1 MSTTDSGTATERPQ
15 AKNMQRE
22 ARRVIASSFI
32 GSTIE
37 FYDFLLYAT
46 ATALVFPH
54 VFFTNL
60 DPLAGAIASAGTF
73 AAGYLARPLGGAV
86 FGHFGDRLGR
96 KKMLVLSMLVMG
108 SASTLIGLVP
118 GQAVIGSWGA
128 VILILLR
135 VLQGIAIG
143 GEWGGAAL
151 MALEH
156 AKGGKRGFAASFTN
170 AGAPM
175 GAALGTTV
183 MGFVNHATGE
193 AFLEWGWRIPFLLS
207 VVLLALGII
216 IRSKIAESPI
226 FEEAVEEEGKLGE
239 KPKLPIV
246 QILRRPKNLILVMLG
261 GAGGF
266 ALQAVISIFAVGYAV
281 DHGADRSTVLYLF
294 ALASVVSIPCV
305 VGWARL
311 SDVVGRKPIMITGTV
326 LYLVLIF
333 PMFAWYAS
341 GNGFL
346 IFLAM
351 TVGLCSHAAIYG
363 PLAAFVSEQFGT
375 TARYTGAS
383 VGYQLAT
390 LIGAGFTPTII
401 TSIFAS
407 SQGDVTPVLWYL
419 IGMGAVSAVFILLTR
434 ESKNNDL
441 ETYEH

>member
-1 MSTTDSGTATERPQ
+1 MSTTASEARAERLGTRD
-15 AKNMQRE
+15 KQRE

-73 AAGYLARPLGGAV
+73 AAGYIARPLGGAV

-96 KKMLVLSMLVMG
+96 KRMLVLSMLSMG

-118 GQAVIGSWGA
+118 GQASIGSWGA
-128 VILILLR
+128 IILIVLR

-183 MGFVNHATGE
+183 MGLANHWTGD

-207 VVLLALGII
+207 VVLLAVGIF
-216 IRSKIAESPI
+216 IRSKVSESPI
-226 FEEAVEEEGKLGE
+226 FKEAVEEEEKLGD
-239 KPKLPIV
+239 KPKLPIW

-266 ALQAVISIFAVGYAV
+266 ALQAVISIFAIGYAV
-281 DHGADRSTVLYLF
+281 DNGADRSLVLYLF
-294 ALASVVSIPCV
+294 ALASVISIPCV

-311 SDVVGRKPIMITGTV
+311 SDVVGRKPIMIAGTV
-326 LYLVLIF
+326 IYLVLIF
-333 PMFAWYAS
+333 PMFDWYAS
-341 GNGFL
+341 GNPGL

-351 TVGLCSHAAIYG
+351 VVGLCSHAAIYG

-375 TARYTGAS
+375 SARYTGAS
-383 VGYQLAT
+383 MGYQLAT

-401 TSIFAS
+401 TSIFAK
-407 SQGDVTPVLWYL
+407 SQGEIAPVLWYL
-419 IGMGAVSAVFILLTR
+419 IALGGVSGLFILLTR

-441 ETYEH
+441 EAYEH